1 MQSLERQVVLVTGCS
16 TGIGRALVR
25 ELQATGHRPF
35 ATARR
40 PETIAD
46 LAAAGIET
54 LRLDVRDASSITSAV
69 EAVIARA
76 GRIDVLINNAGVGAY
91 GPIAEMPLDKL
102 RGLFDTNVF
111 GLVAV
116 TQCVFPRMADRRR
129 GLIVN
134 MGSAAG
140 LLPIP
145 YLAAYCASKSAVHFV
160 SECLR
165 MEAKPFGIEVVVVQ
179 PGGVQSN
186 IADSG
191 PQDIERFRSPES
203 RYRRYYEGIRKCAE
217 ASQDDAMPADEF
229 AREVIEAAFATPPP
243 RTIRTGTG
251 ATFLTKLAGTPEEQR
266 DAVFVSS
273 YGLDAAAS

>member
-1 MQSLERQVVLVTGCS
+1 MQSLKGQVVLVTGCS

-35 ATARR
+35 ATARK
-40 PETIAD
+40 PEAIAD

-54 LRLDVRDASSITSAV
+54 LRLDVRDAASIVSAV
-69 EAVIARA
+69 DDVIERA
-76 GRIDVLINNAGVGAY
+76 GRIDVLINNAGIGAH

-102 RGLFDTNVF
+102 RLVFETNVL

-116 TQCVFPRMADRRR
+116 TQCVFPGMADRRR

-134 MGSAAG
+134 MGSVAG

-145 YLAAYCASKSAVHFV
+145 YVAGYCASKSAVHIV

-165 MEAKPFGIEVVVVQ
+165 MEARPFGIDVVVVQ
-179 PGGVQSN
+179 PGGVRSS

-191 PQDIERFRSPES
+191 PQEIERFGAPGS
-203 RYRRYYEGIRKCAE
+203 RYRSYHDGIRKCVDA
-217 ASQDDAMPADEF
+217 AQDDATPADEF
-229 AREVIEAAFATPPP
+229 ASDVIERAFATPPP

-251 ATFLTKLAGTPEEQR
+251 AAFLTKLAGMPEEQR

-273 YGLDAAAS
+273 YGLDSTAP